1 MNDDKDESM
10 DINDCHYEVKW
21 SEEDRQ
27 FVGTVQEFPSL
38 SWLDDSPEASLSGIQ
53 RIVLEAA
60 SILDK

>member
-1 MNDDKDESM
+1 MNNGKDESM

>member
-10 DINDCHYEVKW
+10 DINDYHYEVKW

-38 SWLDDSPEASLSGIQ
+38 SWLDDSPEAALSGIQ